1 MAYQKVEYFDL
12 NMNAKYESTGE
23 LGVKINFF

>member
-1 MAYQKVEYFDL
+1 MALQKVEYFDL
-12 NMNAKYESTGE
+12 NMKVKYKSIGE